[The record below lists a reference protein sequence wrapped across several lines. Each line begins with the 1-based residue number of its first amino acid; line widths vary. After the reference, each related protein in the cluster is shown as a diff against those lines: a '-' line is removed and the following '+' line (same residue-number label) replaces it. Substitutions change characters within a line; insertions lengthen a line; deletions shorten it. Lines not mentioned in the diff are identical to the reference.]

1 LVQFVPRWAHLLDVS
16 GLRWC
21 GVRAASDGTWA
32 RSSARFA
39 NIAPTMMSWLGLRSC
54 GPSSPHQLSESRPC
68 IWRRPYIDPT
78 EPAGGRRRRTD
89 REEGHPRNA
98 VCEPPTYTHRVLNPL
113 CYSSIQGE
121 TIPFPKLA
129 AASRRAG
136 IRCAGLSGPPRPS
149 PGARPRRAGRGRPR
163 RRVLHA
169 QAHAVQWHSER
180 RVLLNGNVVVFRW

>member
-1 LVQFVPRWAHLLDVS
+1 LVQFVPRWAHHLDVS

-78 EPAGGRRRRTD
+78 EAAGGRRRRTD
-89 REEGHPRNA
+89 REEGHPRSA
-98 VCEPPTYTHRVLNPL
+98 VCEPRPTPIG
-113 CYSSIQGE
+113 SS
-121 TIPFPKLA
+121 T
-129 AASRRAG
+129 
-136 IRCAGLSGPPRPS
+136 RCAT
-149 PGARPRRAGRGRPR
+149 AAFRGRPYR
-163 RRVLHA
+163 FPNSPR
-169 QAHAVQWHSER
+169 Q
-180 RVLLNGNVVVFRW
+180 VVVPASDVLGCPVHRVQALELGPDELVAVGRDAECFTLKPTPCSGTASAGCCSTGTSLSSA